1 MYHSCFNPEQ
11 MSNIIGPG
19 IAAMFVLFILG
30 IITTVIAVKAIIS
43 CMIFS
48 KAGYHWALGLLM
60 IVPIAHIIMPF
71 VLAFGKWPIQ
81 KELEQL
87 RQELKKKSASQELKS

>member
-1 MYHSCFNPEQ
+1 MHCYLNPEQ
-11 MSNIIGPG
+11 MSSIIGPG
-19 IAAMFVLFILG
+19 IAVMFVLFILG
-30 IITTVIAVKAIIS
+30 LIVAVIAIKAIIS
-43 CMIFS
+43 CMIFA

-71 VLAFGKWPIQ
+71 VLAFSKWPIQ

-87 RQELKKKSASQELKS
+87 RQELKKKSA

>member
-1 MYHSCFNPEQ
+1 MNCGFNPEQ
-11 MSNIIGPG
+11 MFNSIGPG
-19 IAAMFVLFILG
+19 VAVIVVLFVMG
-30 IITTVIAVKAIIS
+30 IITTVITIKAIIS
-43 CMIFS
+43 CMIFA

-60 IVPIAHIIMPF
+60 VVPIARLIMPF

-87 RQELKKKSASQELKS
+87 RRELKKDSA

>member
-1 MYHSCFNPEQ
+1 
-11 MSNIIGPG
+11 MSHIISPG
-19 IAAMFVLFILG
+19 IGVMIALFVLG
-30 IITTVIAVKAIIS
+30 IITAVIAIKAIIS
-43 CMIFS
+43 CMIFA

-60 IVPIAHIIMPF
+60 VVPIAHIIMPF

-87 RQELKKKSASQELKS
+87 RRELKKESA

>member
-1 MYHSCFNPEQ
+1 
-11 MSNIIGPG
+11 MSHIIGPG
-19 IAAMFVLFILG
+19 IGVMIALFVLG
-30 IITTVIAVKAIIS
+30 IITAVIAIKAIIS
-43 CMIFS
+43 CMIFA

-60 IVPIAHIIMPF
+60 VVPIAHIIMPF

-87 RQELKKKSASQELKS
+87 RRELKKESA